1 MRFKTFV
8 KVTTV
13 TWCCAFIG
21 GFLTGKSA
29 FGDIFNGKPPHNHI
43 ECMAKNIY
51 HEAKSQSLAGQMAVG
66 LVVLNRVKSKNF
78 PDDVCKVVY
87 EGPIRES
94 WKTRKDPSLPKEKRK
109 YYPIRHRCQFSW
121 YCDGFRDDIKEPTVY
136 SKILTVA
143 SKIMGGIYDFT
154 DGATHYH
161 ATYVSPEWTNLEVV
175 MTIDDH
181 IFYKPKSSKK

>member
-1 MRFKTFV
+1 MKFKTFAKITV
-8 KVTTV
+8 V
-13 TWCCAFIG
+13 TWSCAFIG

-51 HEAKSQSLAGQMAVG
+51 HEAKSQSLAGQLAVG

-78 PDDVCKVVY
+78 PNDVCKVIY

-94 WKTRKDPSLPKEKRK
+94 WKTRKDPSLPKSARK

-121 YCDGFRDDIKEPTVY
+121 YCDGFRDDIKEATVY
-136 SKILTVA
+136 SKILTIA
-143 SKIMGGIYDFT
+143 SKVMGGIYDFT
-154 DGATHYH
+154 NGATHYH

-181 IFYKPKSSKK
+181 IFYKPKSGKK